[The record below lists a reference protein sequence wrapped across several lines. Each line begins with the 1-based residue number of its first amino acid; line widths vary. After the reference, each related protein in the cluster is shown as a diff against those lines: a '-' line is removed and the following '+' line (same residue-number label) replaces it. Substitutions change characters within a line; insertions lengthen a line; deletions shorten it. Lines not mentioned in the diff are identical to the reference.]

1 MKMIHNGIEYAD
13 MQLIAEGYHLLR
25 HLGGFSYERLAERGD
40 ATHASCVTGV
50 WIFDALCA
58 CEERALYY
66 YLIFYARV
74 SGDL

>member
-1 MKMIHNGIEYAD
+1 MTAYAD
-13 MQLIAEGYHLLR
+13 CPDARFLIEWLTAQ
-25 HLGGFSYERLAERGD
+25 SYERLAERGD

-50 WIFDALCA
+50 WIFDALRA